1 MVKSKRTIPLKE
13 TQKKKQIK
21 IEKEE
26 DDEIIVKQE
35 ELYTDDDEETIN
47 IKQEQEDEEEDQ
59 QVETYDI
66 KLEGE
71 EEEEEEEDQDQEEQE
86 EDQEEEEE
94 DQEDGVDI
102 KQEQD
107 EEEEDEEDKEEEEVR
122 KKLDFLDKL
131 SDRFINTL
139 ASTFI
144 QNYGSQLETLG
155 KNRLRN
161 FYFESIHQINNTEIR
176 ELLFRPKAWNKFYF
190 LLKSGIKQLKQE
202 VSLEIND
209 KEEIQGDQDEDEDQ
223 DVEKDDDGELSKV
236 VFKNIHS
243 YQTVGGRESLIYL
256 LDEKPLDQV
265 KHLYNQAILSSILD
279 DSLLE
284 SFIKKQ
290 VSNEQQKGKQTSGSK
305 FLLSLLDQ
313 FIMLTITNNSN
324 NNLNHNINLFNYL
337 LNLIIDT
344 KEQSIIQESY
354 NLLQKFLTVSVLNQ
368 LHNNNNK
375 DIEIQKSYVDLA
387 SSLFKLSLMKHKQ
400 NNGFDQNTDFSVIK
414 LLLGNSNY
422 LPKLVNMLTNLDFT
436 LDQYIPSKANT
447 ILSIFLQQFIQETLV
462 NPQPTSSMAYLKA
475 RILCERGIIVLTKIK
490 DPLLTKLKIS
500 SASLAPPEN
509 LLNILKENANLVTK
523 THSNMNDTQALRLLK
538 LDGIMK
544 LFNKVEEIQNLTK
557 QQEQE
562 EQEQDDDAVAEGTQ
576 YVVEKSVVNGDSTE
590 NKEDDDSQDPDQPKN
605 LLDFL
610 DEDDLIS
617 DTD

>member
-1 MVKSKRTIPLKE
+1 MVKAKRTIPLKE
-13 TQKKKQIK
+13 TQKKKHFKKEEEEEDEIIIK
-21 IEKEE
+21 QEE
-26 DDEIIVKQE
+26 DDQE
-35 ELYTDDDEETIN
+35 EIIN
-47 IKQEQEDEEEDQ
+47 IKQEVEDDDEIDIKQEDDEEQE
-59 QVETYDI
+59 YDI

-71 EEEEEEEDQDQEEQE
+71 EEEEEEQEQDNEEQE
-86 EDQEEEEE
+86 DDEEM
-94 DQEDGVDI
+94 DI
-102 KQEQD
+102 KQENDEDD
-107 EEEEDEEDKEEEEVR
+107 EEKEEEIR

-209 KEEIQGDQDEDEDQ
+209 KEQNQGDEDEDE

-256 LDEKPLDQV
+256 LDEKPMNQV
-265 KHLYNQAILSSILD
+265 KHLYNQSILASILD
-279 DSLLE
+279 ENILE

-290 VSNEQQKGKQTSGSK
+290 IKSEQNNSK

-313 FIMLTITNNSN
+313 FIKLTITNGSN
-324 NNLNHNINLFNYL
+324 NLHQNIILFNYL
-337 LNLIIDT
+337 LNLIINDT
-344 KEQSIIQESY
+344 KDQSMVQDSY
-354 NLLQKFLTVSVLNQ
+354 NLLKQFLTVSVLNQ
-368 LHNNNNK
+368 LHDSANQK
-375 DIEIQKSYVDLA
+375 DIEIQKSFVDLA

-400 NNGFDQNTDFSVIK
+400 NNSFDQNTDYSVIR
-414 LLLGNSNY
+414 LLLGKSNY

-436 LDQYIPSKANT
+436 EEKLIPSKPNS
-447 ILSIFLQQFIQETLV
+447 ILSIFLQQFIQETLIH
-462 NPQPTSSMAYLKA
+462 PPPTSSMAYLKS

-500 SASLAPPEN
+500 SASLAPPQS
-509 LLNILKENANLVTK
+509 LLDILQDNQTLITK
-523 THSNMNDTQALRLLK
+523 THANMNDTQALRLLK
-538 LDGIMK
+538 LDGVMK
-544 LFNKVEEIQNLTK
+544 IFNKVEELQNLEK
-557 QQEQE
+557 EKEQEQE
-562 EQEQDDDAVAEGTQ
+562 QEDDTNVIEGTQ
-576 YVVEKSVVNGDSTE
+576 YVVEKSTSSDLNNDNNNGDSDQE
-590 NKEDDDSQDPDQPKN
+590 DSQDPDQPKN